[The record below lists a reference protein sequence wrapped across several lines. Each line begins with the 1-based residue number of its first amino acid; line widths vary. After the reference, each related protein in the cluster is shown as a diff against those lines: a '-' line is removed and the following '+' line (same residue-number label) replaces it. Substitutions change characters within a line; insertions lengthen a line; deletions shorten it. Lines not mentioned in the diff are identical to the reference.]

1 MSEIPRETVLR
12 AVLPLLSEAFAVHHP
27 GAWRRIAMGARSL
40 AAGAAAA

>member
-12 AVLPLLSEAFAVHHP
+12 AVLPLLSEAFAAHHP

-40 AAGAAAA
+40 TAAAAAA